1 MLVERGVHLIENL
14 RLADVGSG
22 LASVG
27 LFICL
32 PLRITGATGSW
43 VRPVLV
49 V

>member
-1 MLVERGVHLIENL
+1 VLDARSRPTVGVGE
-14 RLADVGSG
+14 
-22 LASVG
+22 G
-27 LFICL
+27 LFACL